1 MVNVPKQRNT
11 YCQNCVKHTPH
22 KISQYK
28 KGKESTSAQGKRRYD
43 KKQSGFGGQ
52 TKPIFHKKV
61 KTTKKL
67 VLKLQCTQCK
77 HYHQQPL
84 KRCKTLILGA
94 DRKQR
99 GEMLNY

>member
-1 MVNVPKQRNT
+1 MLTLVT
-11 YCQNCVKHTPH
+11 
-22 KISQYK
+22 
-28 KGKESTSAQGKRRYD
+28 GKRRYD

-67 VLKLQCTQCK
+67 VLKLQCTKCK